1 MYFAPGTL
9 LKRRQAI
16 ALTNS
21 SLTLIILL
29 IAPLGLAAVLV
40 NTLLVGLA
48 SYYTCTIAD
57 RLWGQ
62 QLTRSLDA
70 NPDPLAKLERLSDR
84 PGPLDRP

>member
-48 SYYTCTIAD
+48 SDYTCTIAD

-70 NPDPLAKLERLSDR
+70 NPDPLTELERLSDR
-84 PGPLDRP
+84 PSPLDRP

>member
-1 MYFAPGTL
+1 MYFPATTL
-9 LKRRQAI
+9 IKRRQAI
-16 ALTNS
+16 ALINS
-21 SLTLIILL
+21 GLTLIILL

-62 QLTRSLDA
+62 RLTSPIDPQL
-70 NPDPLAKLERLSDR
+70 DPLAELERLSNR
-84 PGPLDRP
+84 PGPLDRS